1 MAGSR
6 IMTWARS
13 LWSPSEQTS
22 WKCQTSVCRWKD
34 VHVCSVAQSCPT
46 LRPHGLEPI
55 RLLCSWG
62 SPGKNTGVGCHFVLQ
77 GIFLTQGSNLRLL
90 HWRFFTTEPP
100 IAAAKRGPGKERI
113 PYMLKA
119 RGEDQRW
126 ERRLERQSLA
136 KKIWALYLRW
146 GSCSRCHKSACDSE
160 DWWALVVGSLQQHDG
175 SREECFERDR
185 RRQAYQGKGGY
196 KEKAWPRALP
206 GDLGI
211 ETKSGTRG
219 LNNAVEKE
227 AWKLVHLV
235 HVSVEGKDQRS
246 PGGHLWKEMENKWL
260 HDNRELGRKVV
271 SLSHGS

>member
-1 MAGSR
+1 MYDILCTANGIASTLSHQTTEF
-6 IMTWARS
+6 MRS
-13 LWSPSEQTS
+13 HPLQAWHHSPVSDITPTS
-22 WKCQTSVCRWKD
+22 
-34 VHVCSVAQSCPT
+34 
-46 LRPHGLEPI
+46 
-55 RLLCSWG
+55 
-62 SPGKNTGVGCHFVLQ
+62 HFVPQ

-100 IAAAKRGPGKERI
+100 TAAAKRGHGKERI
-113 PYMLKA
+113 SYMLKA

-146 GSCSRCHKSACDSE
+146 GSRSRCHKSACDSE
-160 DWWALVVGSLQQHDG
+160 DWWALVVGSLEQHDG

-211 ETKSGTRG
+211 ETKSGT
-219 LNNAVEKE
+219 E
-227 AWKLVHLV
+227 
-235 HVSVEGKDQRS
+235 QRVVWTMPS
-246 PGGHLWKEMENKWL
+246 RRKHEN
-260 HDNRELGRKVV
+260 
-271 SLSHGS
+271 